1 MKQITGGGWGG
12 GYKHCALLT
21 IQSSYLISDFLWENG
36 NTFVSTISNKRTSN
50 KIIFVG
56 EMHVKKFQK
65 KSVSVKALDL
75 NLSSVIFL

>member
-1 MKQITGGGWGG
+1 MKQITEGGWGG
-12 GYKHCALLT
+12 GYKHCALLI
-21 IQSSYLISDFLWENG
+21 IQSSYLSDFLWENG

-56 EMHVKKFQK
+56 EMQVKKYQK
-65 KSVSVKALDL
+65 KSVSVKAWDL

>member
-1 MKQITGGGWGG
+1 MKQITEGGWGG
-12 GYKHCALLT
+12 SYKHYALLT
-21 IQSSYLISDFLWENG
+21 IQSSYLSDFLWENG

-65 KSVSVKALDL
+65 KSVSVKAWDF

>member
-1 MKQITGGGWGG
+1 MKQITEGGWGG
-12 GYKHCALLT
+12 GYKHYALLT
-21 IQSSYLISDFLWENG
+21 IQSSYLSDFLWENG
-36 NTFVSTISNKRTSN
+36 NTFVSAISNKRTSN

-65 KSVSVKALDL
+65 KSVSVKAWDL

>member
-1 MKQITGGGWGG
+1 MKQITEGGWGG

-21 IQSSYLISDFLWENG
+21 IQSSYLSDFLWENG
-36 NTFVSTISNKRTSN
+36 NTFFSTISNKRTSN

-56 EMHVKKFQK
+56 EMRVKKFQK
-65 KSVSVKALDL
+65 KSVSVKAWDL